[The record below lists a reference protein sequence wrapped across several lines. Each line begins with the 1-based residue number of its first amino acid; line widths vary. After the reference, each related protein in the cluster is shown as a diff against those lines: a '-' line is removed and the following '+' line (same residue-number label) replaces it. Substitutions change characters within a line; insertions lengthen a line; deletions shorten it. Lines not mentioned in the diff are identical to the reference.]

1 MSNPVTISPNIQ
13 SGEPVFT
20 NTRVPVK
27 NLFDYL
33 KAWHSLNEFLADFPS
48 VKKEQ
53 AIQVIDHFENLLNFH
68 VIANEKGAAWENLPQ
83 KLKYRLQDVCEIFTV
98 NDKGWNAL
106 ENGDLI
112 NAMQDDGF
120 DFLLTSDKNLQYQQ
134 NLTKYSIS
142 FIVLNVPNN
151 NYETILPLVPKIK
164 TVLADNVQKKLVI
177 IE

>member
-1 MSNPVTISPNIQ
+1 M
-13 SGEPVFT
+13 
-20 NTRVPVK
+20 
-27 NLFDYL
+27 
-33 KAWHSLNEFLADFPS
+33 
-48 VKKEQ
+48 KK
-53 AIQVIDHFENLLNFH
+53 VLLD
-68 VIANEKGAAWENLPQ
+68 ENLPQ

-142 FIVLNVPNN
+142 FIVFM
-151 NYETILPLVPKIK
+151 PLL
-164 TVLADNVQKKLVI
+164 VLR
-177 IE
+177 